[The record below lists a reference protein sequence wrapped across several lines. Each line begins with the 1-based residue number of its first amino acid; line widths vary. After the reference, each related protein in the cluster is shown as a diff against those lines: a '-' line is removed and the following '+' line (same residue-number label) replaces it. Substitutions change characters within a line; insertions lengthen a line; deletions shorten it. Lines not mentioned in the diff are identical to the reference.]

1 MFRYS
6 TAAAAA
12 ARQLSRASS
21 SAPAPASA
29 SAAAAAAASFAAAY
43 PRSSLSRPDYSPEAA
58 LALLRARFSPAVPRA
73 PKGNDIVCASALG
86 AWVTDVRGRRFLDLQ
101 TGIGVQSTGH
111 AHPRV
116 VAAVAAQMAKGAHL
130 QQNCMISQPMLR
142 LLEALAEATPAGL
155 GRFFFNVTGSE
166 AIESAVKLARHETG
180 RQNVVVLNGGFHG
193 RSLTTLAM
201 TTSKTAYRIGYGPL
215 PSGVHV
221 AKYPYCLHCPAR
233 PAAGGG
239 GGGGGG
245 CCGDAIES
253 IETLLK
259 EQSAPSDTACV
270 VVEPVLGEGGYVVPP
285 PGYLRA
291 LRALCDRHGILLV
304 LDEVQSG
311 VGRTGK
317 MWAFEHEGAD
327 FLPDILVF
335 AKGIASGV
343 PLSGIA
349 TRPGMM
355 LKSPPGSMGGTF
367 GCTAVSAA
375 AAVAT
380 LETIKEEGLLANAA
394 ARGAQLA
401 AGLRRL
407 QAEFPALVAD
417 VRGRGCMVG
426 LEFSA
431 AAGAGVAGAVTAAC
445 MDEGLLLL
453 TTGWRETIRFI
464 PPLVISAAEV
474 DDALARFGVALR
486 RVLAKV

>member
-1 MFRYS
+1 MKRALAS
-6 TAAAAA
+6 
-12 ARQLSRASS
+12 RLS
-21 SAPAPASA
+21 
-29 SAAAAAAASFAAAY
+29 SAAAAAAGPARHSSSSSASRASSTLAALY
-43 PRSSLSRPDYSPEAA
+43 PGSSLNRPDYSPARA
-58 LALLRARFSPAVPRA
+58 LELLRDHFAPAVARA
-73 PKGNDIVCASALG
+73 PKGNDIVCASAQG
-86 AWVTDVRGRRFLDLQ
+86 AWVTDVGGRRFLDLQ

-130 QQNCMISQPMLR
+130 QQNCMISQPVLR
-142 LLEALAEATPAGL
+142 LLEALHEATPKGL
-155 GRFFFNVTGSE
+155 SRFFFNCTGAE

-180 RQNVVVLNGGFHG
+180 RQNVVVFNGGFHG

-201 TTSKTAYRIGYGPL
+201 TTSKYAYRVGYGPL

-221 AKYPYCLHCPAR
+221 AKFPYCLHCPAA
-233 PAAGGG
+233 PA
-239 GGGGGG
+239 GGG
-245 CCGDAIES
+245 CCGDALEGL
-253 IETLLK
+253 ETLLR
-259 EQSAPSDTACV
+259 EQSAPADTACIV
-270 VVEPVLGEGGYVVPP
+270 IEPVLGEGGYVVPP
-285 PGYLRA
+285 AGFLRA

-355 LKSPPGSMGGTF
+355 LKSPSGSMGGTF
-367 GCTAVSAA
+367 GATAVSAA

-380 LETIKEEGLLANAA
+380 LETIREERLVENAA
-394 ARGAQLA
+394 LRGAQLA
-401 AGLRRL
+401 AGLRAL
-407 QAEFPALVAD
+407 QAEFPQHILD

-426 LEFSA
+426 LEFA
-431 AAGAGVAGAVTAAC
+431 APLGSGRAGAVTAEA
-445 MDEGLLLL
+445 MKEGLLLL

-464 PPLVISAAEV
+464 PPLIISEAEV
-474 DDALARFGVALR
+474 ALALDKFGTALR
-486 RVLAKV
+486 RVLKAL